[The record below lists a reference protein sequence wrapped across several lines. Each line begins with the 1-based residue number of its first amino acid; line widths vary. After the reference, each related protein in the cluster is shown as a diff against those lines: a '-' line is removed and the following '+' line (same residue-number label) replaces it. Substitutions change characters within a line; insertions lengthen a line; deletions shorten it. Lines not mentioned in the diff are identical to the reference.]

1 MKIKNLSISFN
12 IYTFLCHILIIILII
27 LSVEGCSENKYEQ
40 SERKLSTR
48 ERDSILAES
57 PLPGS
62 KVVGK
67 AISVSDSLEA
77 RAKRIDSK
85 VKKIDED

>member
-1 MKIKNLSISFN
+1 MRN
-12 IYTFLCHILIIILII
+12 ILFIFLILFC
-27 LSVEGCSENKYEQ
+27 VMGCTDKETGQNRK
-40 SERKLSTR
+40 KLSAR

-77 RAKRIDSK
+77 RTKRIDSR
-85 VKKIDED
+85 VKKINEN